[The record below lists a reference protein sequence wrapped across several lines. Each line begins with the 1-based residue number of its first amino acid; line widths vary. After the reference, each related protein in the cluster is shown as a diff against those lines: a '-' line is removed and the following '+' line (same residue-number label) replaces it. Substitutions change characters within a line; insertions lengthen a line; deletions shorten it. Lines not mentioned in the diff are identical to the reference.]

1 MKTASKVK
9 LFASASPLSIDAR
22 ARLLPALNAS
32 LADGI
37 DLATQLKLAHWN
49 VKGPHFAALHPLFES
64 LADEASARNDELAER
79 GVALGGLA
87 IGSARQVAEAS
98 RLDELAAD
106 ATDERTLLE
115 HLLGALQRQGEG
127 LRAARDL
134 AGEVG
139 DGDTEDLLTA
149 HITALEK
156 NAWFLSASLEH

>member
-1 MKTASKVK
+1 MRTSKAT
-9 LFASASPLSIDAR
+9 LFASASPLAIDAR

-64 LADEASARNDELAER
+64 LADETSARNDELAER

-98 RLDELAAD
+98 RLDELEPD
-106 ATDERTLLE
+106 TTQERALLE
-115 HLLGALQRQGEG
+115 HLLAALGRHAEG
-127 LRAARDL
+127 LRGARAVAADV
-134 AGEVG
+134 E